1 MISALMIACSLIG
14 AAEDRLLNDVER
26 QIVEQTN
33 LARRRHGLP
42 TLRVC
47 PKLQEQSRNHAAWM
61 ARSGKMQ
68 HGRHPGAAE
77 NIATGQRTPSAV
89 LRSWMNSKGHRAN
102 ILGSYTRIGAA
113 AYKTPGTDRVF
124 WCQQFGR

>member
-1 MISALMIACSLIG
+1 MISAMIVACSLIG
-14 AAEDRLLNDVER
+14 GTEDPLLNDVER
-26 QIVEQTN
+26 QVIERTN
-33 LARRRHGLP
+33 SERSRRGLAP
-42 TLRVC
+42 LRVC
-47 PKLQEQSRNHAAWM
+47 ARLQKQARNHAGWM

-113 AYKTPGTDRVF
+113 AYRNPATGNTY